1 MSNDQRARPARINAS
16 IVMAAVMGGMAPMR
30 APYRPKIPKGRTPGY
45 RKAEECYPRIPPAD
59 GRVKVNV
66 DQSGDGRIS

>member
-1 MSNDQRARPARINAS
+1 MSGKLN
-16 IVMAAVMGGMAPMR
+16 MAVVAAAAIAGMAPMR
-30 APYRPKIPKGRTPGY
+30 APYRPKIPKGARAGY
-45 RKAEECYPRIPPAD
+45 RKPEECYPRIPPAD